1 MFDTTVQHIP
11 TVLHICALISYTF
24 QLVVIFGAVYIYFKY
39 MRRGSAIFKNI
50 DLVSNILNFKNLIH
64 PTQVCAAPTI
74 PRAGDELDEV
84 LNSFIRPH
92 ISENEIKDVN
102 GMFSR
107 VLDLYGD
114 RVRDTNFTPL
124 LKAELC
130 NELDDKNLTKSSDI
144 ENDVAQPELDNIE
157 ALDTND
163 STTVY
168 AENLTGSNMSP
179 EDLKDRFNRAKLRTC
194 RKRRGAGKLTN
205 ILSNIDGLKD
215 VLERGVGGDVNIES
229 LSEKFAADFTKFLK
243 DSKIA

>member
-50 DLVSNILNFKNLIH
+50 DLVSNILNFKNLIN
-64 PTQVCAAPTI
+64 PAQVCAAPTT
-74 PRAGDELDEV
+74 AVDELDDV
-84 LNSFIRPH
+84 LSSFIRPH

-102 GMFSR
+102 GVVSR

-114 RVRDTNFTPL
+114 RVRDINFTPL
-124 LKAELC
+124 LKVEPC
-130 NELDDKNLTKSSDI
+130 SKLDDKGLIKSSDI
-144 ENDVAQPELDNIE
+144 ENDVAPPELDNIDTV
-157 ALDTND
+157 DTND

-168 AENLTGSNMSP
+168 ADNLTGLNMSP

-194 RKRRGAGKLTN
+194 RKKRGAGKLTN